1 MSPRSL
7 LVSLAG
13 SLVLLAACGRHE
25 PPPVTPSPP
34 PARKDPSSLH
44 QVSEACV
51 RIASCTHSHDAP
63 RLRDPSACVDWW
75 VAQAGASGPDH
86 PDPLQKCFTQATT
99 CEQIS
104 TCLHGGGDARAAA
117 FCAQR
122 PGVVSGCEGD
132 RLVSCGDDDAQES
145 TVTDCAAL
153 GAACRE
159 MKAAGG
165 LVIRACFAP
174 AKCPPGA
181 PEARCD
187 GDGAVVSCRDG
198 AIERATCRPGTRC
211 EDRRDDSGEATA
223 SCQLPGR
230 RRCDALG
237 ARHCEQDRLVECSS
251 QENFGKLRVSDC
263 AGFGLRCTGAGPR
276 AGCYVPADVECDKDM
291 LPRCD
296 ASGQALV
303 FCAAGRLTTI
313 ACASVGMGRCNPTAH
328 GPVAACSPPLP
339 ADPAA
344 PAAPAAPAPPTAK

>member
-1 MSPRSL
+1 MSSRF
-7 LVSLAG
+7 LVAPLALFTVG
-13 SLVLLAACGRHE
+13 SCVLAACGGQE
-25 PPPVTPSPP
+25 PPAQA
-34 PARKDPSSLH
+34 PAARAPRKDPSSLH
-44 QVSEACV
+44 QVSEACARV
-51 RIASCTHSHDAP
+51 ASCTHSHDAP

-75 VAQAGASGPDH
+75 VGHADASA
-86 PDPLQKCFTQATT
+86 PDPLQKCFSQATT
-99 CEQIS
+99 CEQIN
-104 TCLHGGGDARAAA
+104 TCIHGGGDAKAAA

-145 TVTDCAAL
+145 TITDCTAL
-153 GAACRE
+153 GATCRE

-187 GDGAVVSCRDG
+187 GPGAVVSCRDG

-211 EDRRDDSGEATA
+211 EDHKDEAGEATA

-237 ARHCEQDRLVECSS
+237 ARHCEGDRLIECSS
-251 QENFGKLRVSDC
+251 QENAGKVRVSDC
-263 AGFGLRCTGAGPR
+263 AGFGLRCTGSGPR

-291 LPRCD
+291 LPKCEGN
-296 ASGQALV
+296 GQSLV
-303 FCAAGRLTTI
+303 FCAAGRLTKI
-313 ACASVGMGRCNPTAH
+313 ACASLGMGACNPTAH
-328 GPVAACSPPLP
+328 GSVAACSPP
-339 ADPAA
+339 
-344 PAAPAAPAPPTAK
+344 AK